1 MSTPTPTPTSKPS
14 PLVAKITALATG
26 PRARAALEKVREQA
40 AKPENRRRID
50 SLRAR
55 LTGRR

>member
-1 MSTPTPTPTSKPS
+1 MSTPTPTPTRNPS
-14 PLVAKITALATG
+14 PVVAKITAWATG
-26 PRARAALEKVREQA
+26 PRARAALEKAREQA